1 MEMQGEGARG
11 CHIFRTCLI
20 PRMELANLASLFT
33 VGQVAEIKY
42 VERKTTQIFV
52 RGLHK
57 RRLQR
62 FLASPLFSFSP
73 CLYHLTPVVDS
84 WSPPRSRCGRH
95 MCMAPSGVI
104 SGLHL
109 SFHTWGK
116 DEGGAPR
123 SIVLSKREKRN
134 FRIPMSGGENERGRK

>member
-1 MEMQGEGARG
+1 M
-11 CHIFRTCLI
+11 
-20 PRMELANLASLFT
+20 
-33 VGQVAEIKY
+33 
-42 VERKTTQIFV
+42 
-52 RGLHK
+52 HK

-134 FRIPMSGGENERGRK
+134 FRIPMGGGENERERESRELIHAEFELMLGLEQFPASSKHFSFQCHIKLQINRCDFFLCLSSCQYM